1 MSHRESNGPGG
12 LPVELRRYSRQ
23 ARFAPLGAAGQTQ
36 LASGSAL
43 VVGCGAL
50 GGVAANTLVR
60 AGVGRV
66 VLVDRDFV
74 ELDNLQ
80 RQVLFNEDDV
90 GQPKAI
96 RAAAHLAAINRQVQ
110 IEPHVLHLSWQNIET
125 LVDSVDVVIDGT
137 DNFETRFL
145 INDACVHLG
154 KPWVFGGCLGS
165 EGQSMTIVPGLTA
178 CLHCLMLEGP
188 PPPGTTGTCDTAGI
202 LASVINVI
210 ASIQATEAIKILS
223 GNVNRVSRQLT
234 IVDVWDNRYS
244 KMDLAT
250 LRDQVTCPVCDG
262 RRFDW
267 LEGRRGSQTAVLCG
281 RNAVQLNF
289 PQRNELDLKN
299 VARRWES
306 LGQVSSN
313 PYLVRLDDGEFQ
325 VTLFPDGRAIVQG
338 TQDEAV
344 ARRIY
349 SQYVGV

>member
-1 MSHRESNGPGG
+1 MSQQEPDDPGQMPG
-12 LPVELRRYSRQ
+12 ELSRYSRQ
-23 ARFAPLGAAGQTQ
+23 IRFAPFGVSGQSR
-36 LASGSAL
+36 LSSGSAL

-50 GGVAANTLVR
+50 GGVVANTLVR
-60 AGVGRV
+60 AGVGRI

-80 RQVLFNEDDV
+80 RQVLFDEDDV
-90 GQPKAI
+90 GHPKAI
-96 RAAAHLAAINRQVQ
+96 RAARHLAAINRQVQ
-110 IEPHVLHLSWQNIET
+110 IEPQVAHVSWQNIGA
-125 LVDSVDVVIDGT
+125 LVESVDVVIDGT

-145 INDACVHLG
+145 INDVCVRLG

-165 EGQSMTIVPGLTA
+165 EGQSMTIVPGRTA
-178 CLHCLMLEGP
+178 CLHCLMLDGP

-202 LASVINVI
+202 LATVINVV

-223 GNVNRVSRQLT
+223 DNLDCISRQLT
-234 IVDVWDNRYS
+234 IVDVWENRFS
-244 KMDLAT
+244 KIDLST
-250 LRDQVTCPVCDG
+250 LRDQVQCPACDE

-289 PQRNELDLKN
+289 PQRNDLDLSN

-313 PYLVRLDDGEFQ
+313 PYLVRLDDGQYQ
-325 VTLFPDGRAIVQG
+325 VTLFPDGRAIIQG
-338 TQDEAV
+338 TQDESV
-344 ARRIY
+344 ARRLY
-349 SQYVGV
+349 TQYVGV